1 MLGNRLA
8 NRSTCRQCVVAR
20 LPSCRPAVAR
30 ANEPAQIDAVRRAA
44 AAYWRIAEIKSVGA
58 ERRTRQSPPRT
69 RRGSGAAGR
78 ADRGGTPNVPPDE
91 QRPAV
96 VSDAAY
102 PPTAYR
108 HPNATATSN

>member
-8 NRSTCRQCVVAR
+8 NRSRCRQCVVAR
-20 LPSCRPAVAR
+20 LPSSRPAVAR

-58 ERRTRQSPPRT
+58 ERRTRHSPPGT
-69 RRGSGAAGR
+69 RSVSGTSGR
-78 ADRGGTPNVPPDE
+78 ADRGWTANVTPDE
-91 QRPAV
+91 QRTAV

-102 PPTAYR
+102 TP
-108 HPNATATSN
+108 